1 MSRSIIPRPSLA
13 ARFLGDHEGSV
24 ALEFCLVAPMLLTFM
39 LAIYDF
45 GFLIY
50 DQSQVITAANAGA
63 LYAYK
68 LGIAGFSSSA
78 ISSATTGASY
88 PITISATPAPY
99 KACGCPNVGDTSLTT
114 ATCGSTCSDGTAA
127 GTYAVV
133 TAQATPQPIL
143 SWPGMPAQ
151 VTAAVVMRLQ

>member
-1 MSRSIIPRPSLA
+1 MSPSIIPRRLLA
-13 ARFLGDHEGSV
+13 ARFLGDRRGSV

-45 GFLIY
+45 GFLLY
-50 DQSQVITAANAGA
+50 DESQVITAANAGA
-63 LYAYK
+63 LYATK
-68 LGIAGFSSSA
+68 LGISGFSSSS

-88 PITISATPAPY
+88 PIPISATPAPY
-99 KACGCPNVGDTSLTT
+99 KACGCPNAGDTTLTS
-114 ATCGSTCSDGTAA
+114 ATCGSTCSDGTIA

-143 SWPGMPAQ
+143 SWPGMPAH